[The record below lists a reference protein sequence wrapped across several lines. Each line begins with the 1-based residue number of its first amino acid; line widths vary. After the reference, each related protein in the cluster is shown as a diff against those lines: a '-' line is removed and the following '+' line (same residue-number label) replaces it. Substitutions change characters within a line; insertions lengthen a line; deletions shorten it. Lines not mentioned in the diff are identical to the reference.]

1 MGTDPAPSL
10 PRWLSLCWKAF
21 CKSRPRS
28 GTLAWKQIL
37 HFYFWHCWYV
47 TVFASIMYINIVP
60 FMSILIVMVQI
71 TGLTESARKL
81 ERWSM
86 WLLEICRQ
94 TPQAPAT
101 WTRNLRTSSLTSAL
115 RWASWIGLG
124 RPDLDGSGFILNW
137 TDILK
142 KKLNNLLLKNII
154 DAHGLKNQGRGYL
167 MFFAKIPRGVE
178 AFRKNCL
185 GGGPPISG
193 LITFLQTAR
202 RGQAQASLLN
212 LAACRSYNP

>member
-1 MGTDPAPSL
+1 
-10 PRWLSLCWKAF
+10 
-21 CKSRPRS
+21 
-28 GTLAWKQIL
+28 
-37 HFYFWHCWYV
+37 
-47 TVFASIMYINIVP
+47 MYIKIVL

-115 RWASWIGLG
+115 GWASWIGLG
-124 RPDLDGSGFILNW
+124 RPDSDGSGFILNW

-167 MFFAKIPRGVE
+167 MFFEKIPRGGRGFQE
-178 AFRKNCL
+178 KL
-185 GGGPPISG
+185 PGGGGPPISG